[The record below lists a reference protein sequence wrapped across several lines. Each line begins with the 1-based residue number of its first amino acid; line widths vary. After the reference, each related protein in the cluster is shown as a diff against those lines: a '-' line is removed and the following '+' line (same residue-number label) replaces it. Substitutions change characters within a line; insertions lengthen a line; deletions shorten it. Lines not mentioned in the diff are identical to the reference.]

1 MEDLSSKDWK
11 PLTEVELHTLNP
23 IGLHDGEI
31 NINRRLLSRLLGERD
46 RLHCV
51 LEASLWTIEE
61 LLKLDIV
68 KDSFEPDEEPTDLEK
83 SINALRVTIEY
94 CRKR

>member
-11 PLTEVELHTLNP
+11 PLTEEELHTLNP
-23 IGLHDGEI
+23 IGLHEGEI
-31 NINRRLLSRLLGERD
+31 PVNRYLLARLLGERD

-61 LLKLDIV
+61 LLKLNIV
-68 KDSFEPDEEPTDLEK
+68 EDSLDPEEEPSDLQK

-94 CRKR
+94 CRKK